1 MGSSRDLVR
10 RDHTPPTPRRN
21 GPGAAG
27 GRSRSTRRTV
37 DALRADRAAQ
47 LLERDFAIAA
57 YADADSDAAGALHV
71 VASRL
76 GDDPKVVLATYAHL
90 LPHSDEMAAAAV
102 AAQLV
107 DNPLTASTA

>member
-1 MGSSRDLVR
+1 MRFAQTVLPSCSSATSPAPL
-10 RDHTPPTPRRN
+10 TLMLTATLPLP
-21 GPGAAG
+21 
-27 GRSRSTRRTV
+27 
-37 DALRADRAAQ
+37 
-47 LLERDFAIAA
+47 
-57 YADADSDAAGALHV
+57 LHV

-107 DNPLTASTA
+107 DNRLTASPHSQS